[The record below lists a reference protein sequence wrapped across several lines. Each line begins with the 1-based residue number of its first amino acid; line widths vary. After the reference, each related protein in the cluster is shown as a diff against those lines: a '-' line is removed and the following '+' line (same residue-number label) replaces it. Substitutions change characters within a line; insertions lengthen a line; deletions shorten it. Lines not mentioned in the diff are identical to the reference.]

1 MSEVKETCQECKFWV
16 SSSTDRLAGECR
28 RYPPT
33 AKVHYDWEHSYF
45 EIVTT
50 FEDFCGEFKRS
61 DQNEQASSLKLTAEK
76 EMRAD
81 FGNISKMTLNRW
93 YKKGFPRPLVI
104 NGRNY
109 WTGEQLEND
118 IPEWFEKMHKASEQ
132 GQSE

>member
-1 MSEVKETCQECKFWV
+1 MSELKETCQECKFWV
-16 SSSTDRLAGECR
+16 RTHGDRSLGECR

-33 AKVHYDWEHSYF
+33 EKVDGEIQSDF
-45 EIVTT
+45 EIITG
-50 FEDFCGEFKRS
+50 FDDFCGEFKRS
-61 DQNEQASSLKLTAEK
+61 DQDEQSSRLKLTAEK

-118 IPEWFEKMHKASEQ
+118 IPEWFEKMHKASEE
-132 GQSE
+132 GQIV